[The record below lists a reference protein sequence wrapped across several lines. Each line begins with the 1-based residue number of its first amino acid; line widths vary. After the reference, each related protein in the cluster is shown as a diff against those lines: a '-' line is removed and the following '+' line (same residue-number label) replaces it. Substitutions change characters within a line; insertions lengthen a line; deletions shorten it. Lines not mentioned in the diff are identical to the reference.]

1 MASVNISLV
10 SPGRAA
16 WSNWFGVFIGNSFRL
31 RSFHHQD
38 RRSKNRAFL
47 AINEYTFCA
56 FQFTFEQDWFA
67 GRKFINQPGQ
77 RELLI

>member
-1 MASVNISLV
+1 MASENISLV
-10 SPGRAA
+10 IPGWAA
-16 WSNWFGVFIGNSFRL
+16 WSYWLGVFIGNSFRL

-38 RRSKNRAFL
+38 RRSQNRSFL

-67 GRKFINQPGQ
+67 GKRYITQPG
-77 RELLI
+77 L